1 MDILNW
7 IYLKTNELIR
17 PTANNTNTDIIA
29 LGADVGP
36 IQRGDSYQTYG
47 MTIQDFAN
55 TIATLLP
62 PPPPVGSGLFTQT
75 ANGPTVTATTTESTI
90 IGTGLFAQT
99 VNSVPV
105 TNTTTE
111 TSITG
116 TGVGSLSVPANGFQV
131 GDSFHA
137 KLIGMMST
145 ANNHTIRIRI
155 KSGSVLLADTGVIT
169 LGNSTNRPF
178 EINVYFTIK
187 SLGAAGV
194 ASIVSGGIY
203 SYTKNAS
210 TSFEGTGFNTVNN
223 TTFDTTIN
231 NTLDVTAQWGQASA
245 SDSVYTDL
253 FVLHKLY

>member
-29 LGADVGP
+29 LGANVGP

-55 TIATLLP
+55 TIATLIP
-62 PPPPVGSGLFTQT
+62 PPPPV
-75 ANGPTVTATTTESTI
+75 
-90 IGTGLFAQT
+90 GTGLFAQT
-99 VNSVPV
+99 VNSIPV

-187 SLGAAGV
+187 SLGTAGV
-194 ASIVSGGIY
+194 ASIVSGGIF

-210 TSFEGTGFNTVNN
+210 VSFEGTGFNTVNN
-223 TTFDTTIN
+223 TTFDTTVS
-231 NTLDVTAQWGQASA
+231 NTLDVTAQWGQTSA

>member
-62 PPPPVGSGLFTQT
+62 PPPPVG
-75 ANGPTVTATTTESTI
+75 
-90 IGTGLFAQT
+90 TGLFAQT
-99 VNSVPV
+99 VNSVPI